1 MKNCDF
7 VVVSAALNDETKFI
21 VNRYRI
27 GLMKPN
33 AILVNIGRG
42 GLYFVIK
49 LFYCEITNNYYKKE
63 LKKKNITLVIQNK
76 IHYILKIGIIVIII
90 LTKY

>member
-1 MKNCDF
+1 MAVKAIGGQLTSVDELMKNCDF

-63 LKKKNITLVIQNK
+63 LKK
-76 IHYILKIGIIVIII
+76 II
-90 LTKY
+90 